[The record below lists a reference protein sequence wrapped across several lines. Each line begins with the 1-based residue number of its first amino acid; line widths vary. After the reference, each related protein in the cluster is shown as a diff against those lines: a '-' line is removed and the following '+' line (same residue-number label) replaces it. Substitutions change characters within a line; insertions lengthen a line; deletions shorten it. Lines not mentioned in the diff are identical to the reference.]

1 MSTVMKNS
9 ILDDDSDRPP
19 TPPWLKPPAKY
30 KSARTVAAE
39 KLRAI
44 ANANA
49 QISHTA
55 STPRAKHQR
64 RKSSASSTKK
74 DNKKPM
80 PPVQSRTATAEIP
93 RTESALEQ
101 LARTASGEMMNDS
114 CHSYPIIIFCC
125 SNVPLFVVS
134 SAAKFV
140 EDMVNGEAQSGEAQ
154 SKETK
159 LSHLSLQGSFEAL
172 MSLDMNSVENLVNLA
187 STSNLSS
194 DTTDET
200 KQLNK
205 SIEEITGTKL
215 SSRMESFIKSLS
227 SANLLKGGV
236 SSSDALGGLL
246 ANLQNSLND
255 PHGSSSDI
263 FDAGK
268 NGVA

>member
-1 MSTVMKNS
+1 M
-9 ILDDDSDRPP
+9 
-19 TPPWLKPPAKY
+19 
-30 KSARTVAAE
+30 
-39 KLRAI
+39 
-44 ANANA
+44 
-49 QISHTA
+49 
-55 STPRAKHQR
+55 
-64 RKSSASSTKK
+64 
-74 DNKKPM
+74 
-80 PPVQSRTATAEIP
+80 
-93 RTESALEQ
+93 
-101 LARTASGEMMNDS
+101 
-114 CHSYPIIIFCC
+114 
-125 SNVPLFVVS
+125 
-134 SAAKFV
+134 
-140 EDMVNGEAQSGEAQ
+140 NGEAQSGEAQ

-227 SANLLKGGV
+227 SANLLKGGM